1 MVRRFCY
8 NIVPGQ
14 ANKIAIEVVI
24 QIGIIRNRLSF
35 FVNSRTNIN
44 SLITI
49 FAKYNQAQWHTTKRR
64 ERND

>member
-14 ANKIAIEVVI
+14 ANKITAEVVM

-35 FVNSRTNIN
+35 FVNLKTNIN

-49 FAKYNQAQWHTTKRR
+49 FAKHNQAQWHATKRR
-64 ERND
+64 EKND